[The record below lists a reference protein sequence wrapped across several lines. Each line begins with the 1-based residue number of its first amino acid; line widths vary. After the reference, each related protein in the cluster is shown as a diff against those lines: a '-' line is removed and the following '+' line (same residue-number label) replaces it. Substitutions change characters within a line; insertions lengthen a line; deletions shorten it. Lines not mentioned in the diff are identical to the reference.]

1 MSIWIRIRDK
11 KKFTKN
17 FMVTIFQGTIFL
29 GDSFPGCQRSGVQFF
44 LAAIFERAF
53 FRRSFFPG
61 VIFLETFISLYNQLS
76 TMNSIVTY

>member
-1 MSIWIRIRDK
+1 
-11 KKFTKN
+11 
-17 FMVTIFQGTIFL
+17 MVTIFQGTIFL
-29 GDSFPGCQRSGVQFF
+29 ADSFPGCQRSGVQFF

-61 VIFLETFISLYNQLS
+61 VIFLETFIGLYNQLS